1 MSGDYTG
8 FRDTG
13 FRDTGFRD
21 TGFRDTGFRDTG
33 FRDSDFLALRFEA
46 HRGHLRAVA
55 HRMLGSVVEAE
66 DAVQET
72 WFRVS
77 RSDTTRIDNLGGWL
91 TTVVGRVCL
100 DMLRSR
106 KSRAEEPLDGATASS
121 GPGASVPGT
130 AADPE
135 QHALLADSVG
145 VALLVVLDTLTPA
158 ERLAF
163 VLHDLFGVPFE
174 EVADVVDRT
183 PAAARQLASR
193 ARRRVRGADV
203 HEAGPAGR
211 RRQREVVGA
220 FLAAAREGDFE
231 GLLEVLDPDVIA
243 RAEAGVATG
252 AAAVARGAATYGSLA
267 GVARLML
274 VDGAMGA
281 VVLVGGRVE
290 RALRFAF
297 VRDRIAV
304 IDIVT
309 DPERVSLLDVRPV

>member
-1 MSGDYTG
+1 MSADGTG
-8 FRDTG
+8 TDDT
-13 FRDTGFRD
+13 
-21 TGFRDTGFRDTG
+21 
-33 FRDSDFLALRFEA
+33 DFLARRFEA

-55 HRMLGSVVEAE
+55 HRMLGSTAEAE
-66 DAVQET
+66 DAVQEA
-72 WFRVS
+72 WFRMS
-77 RSDTTRIDNLGGWL
+77 RSDTSRVDNLGGWL

-106 KSRAEEPLDGATASS
+106 KSRAEEPLD
-121 GPGASVPGT
+121 T
-130 AADPE
+130 AAAAPPAGSAEGSAAAVPRPVDPE
-135 QHALLADSVG
+135 QDVLLADSVG

-163 VLHDLFGVPFE
+163 VLHDLFGVPYE
-174 EVADVVDRT
+174 EVAAVVDRT

-193 ARRRVRGADV
+193 ARRRVQGAEVPEHDR
-203 HEAGPAGR
+203 ALR
-211 RRQREVVGA
+211 RRQWEVVDA

-231 GLLEVLDPDVIA
+231 GLLDVLDPDVIA
-243 RAEAGVATG
+243 RSEAGVTTG
-252 AAAVARGAATYGSLA
+252 AAAVARGASTFGSAALGA
-267 GVARLML
+267 RPAPVARHAL
-274 VDGAMGA
+274 VDGAPGS

-309 DPERVSLLDVRPV
+309 DPERVAGLDIESV